1 MKNQIDL
8 ILAKLQMSKF
18 RSNFKLSLKDKLYI
32 KEKGL
37 DVIKSHAEEF
47 VKKRLKDPSTFC
59 YGKQTPMKILPNMP
73 LQLVVESAW
82 KNGITYLVIT
92 SLLTGK

>member
-47 VKKRLKDPSTFC
+47 VKKD
-59 YGKQTPMKILPNMP
+59 
-73 LQLVVESAW
+73 
-82 KNGITYLVIT
+82 
-92 SLLTGK
+92 